1 MAQLSV
7 FSLLVKLSVVLVDRV
22 KAAPKRWYSHL
33 LLSFLILFDGRN
45 HTVAFALVGK
55 QIPHVALP
63 GKGVRFQHFLGADG
77 IRVGCRCK
85 TQSALTELASDAQ
98 THDGHGVCCRFSGGR
113 KNRAFHFQ
121 HTLEGHLQ
129 HRGSGRVTGPTRG
142 IPIVER
148 RSRCRSCFRDVG
160 GGILSFKQKDA
171 VIHHGTTPHGTRFVR
186 RCIVGKPGGGT
197 DV

>member
-1 MAQLSV
+1 MDDTIVGLFPGGETV
-7 FSLLVKLSVVLVDRV
+7 VVLVDTCFC
-22 KAAPKRWYSHL
+22 PF
-33 LLSFLILFDGRN
+33 LSSLM
-45 HTVAFALVGK
+45 VAD
-55 QIPHVALP
+55 
-63 GKGVRFQHFLGADG
+63 VRFQHFLGADR
-77 IRVGCRCK
+77 IRVGCRFK

-98 THDGHGVCCRFSGGR
+98 THDGHVVCCRFSGGC

-160 GGILSFKQKDA
+160 REILSFKQ
-171 VIHHGTTPHGTRFVR
+171 RMW
-186 RCIVGKPGGGT
+186 
-197 DV
+197 